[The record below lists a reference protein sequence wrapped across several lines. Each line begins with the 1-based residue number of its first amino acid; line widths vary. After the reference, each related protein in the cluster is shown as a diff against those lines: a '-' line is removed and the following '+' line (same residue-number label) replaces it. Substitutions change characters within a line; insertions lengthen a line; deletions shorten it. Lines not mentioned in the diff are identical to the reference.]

1 MTFKF
6 SAGPEFD
13 YRGPYTQITET
24 SAHVIPLE
32 GLTRSPT
39 TPIGPNRDRKVE

>member
-1 MTFKF
+1 MTLKF

-13 YRGPYTQITET
+13 YRGSYTQTTET
-24 SAHVIPLE
+24 SAYVIPLE
-32 GLTRSPT
+32 GLTLSPT